1 MRSCDQISP
10 GAAMT
15 DHDDYEYAPLRIDP
29 SVSRS
34 AAATMLAIHAEFAG
48 WELARVL
55 RFRDGSR
62 QVWLRRRRPRGLVP
76 GLTA

>member
-1 MRSCDQISP
+1 MARSE
-10 GAAMT
+10 
-15 DHDDYEYAPLRIDP
+15 DYEYAPLRIEP
-29 SVSRS
+29 TVSPA
-34 AAATMLAIHAEFAG
+34 AAATMLTIHAEFSG

-55 RFRDGSR
+55 KFSDGSR